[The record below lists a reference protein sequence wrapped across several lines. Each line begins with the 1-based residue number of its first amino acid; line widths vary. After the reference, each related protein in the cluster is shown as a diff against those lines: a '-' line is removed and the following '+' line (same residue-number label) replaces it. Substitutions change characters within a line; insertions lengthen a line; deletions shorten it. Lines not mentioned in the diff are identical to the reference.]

1 MAHSIERRYR
11 GQVLVLMA
19 IYMAI
24 MIWLWP
30 HALGASGKALK
41 VALALSPVVPV
52 AWVIALM
59 AKRVMRSD
67 ELEQRLHLMA
77 LSTAT
82 ALVGT
87 ACLVGG
93 FLAAAK
99 VWATD
104 GSILIW
110 VFPALCCTYGVTRMS
125 LKYRYTGSLDW
136 FC

>member
-1 MAHSIERRYR
+1 MAHSLERRYR

-93 FLAAAK
+93 FPAAVK

-110 VFPALCCTYGVTRMS
+110 VFPGLCCTYGVTRRRR
-125 LKYRYTGSLDW
+125 KYRYPGSLDW
-136 FC
+136 LC